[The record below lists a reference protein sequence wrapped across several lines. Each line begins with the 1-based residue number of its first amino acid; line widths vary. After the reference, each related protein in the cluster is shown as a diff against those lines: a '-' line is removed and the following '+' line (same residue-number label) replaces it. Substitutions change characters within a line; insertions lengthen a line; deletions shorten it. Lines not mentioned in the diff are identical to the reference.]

1 MHSPTTPSTRSP
13 GLVAA
18 ALIAATLVAAA
29 ACGSGEPDAPAASGR
44 AVTLMLSAGD
54 RTASLEPSGGCVR
67 RADRVVCGDP
77 PAPRCT
83 DASQPR
89 IPLAHGGTLTMEFS
103 ERPRRVEA
111 SIGSGTPLRE
121 QPGSATVNWRPDGT
135 PARPSP
141 LIVLADLEAGR
152 LAYTACVVPTG

>member
-1 MHSPTTPSTRSP
+1 MRSPTTRSTRP
-13 GLVAA
+13 ARIAVALAAA
-18 ALIAATLVAAA
+18 ALLAA
-29 ACGSGEPDAPAASGR
+29 ACGGEEPEEPAASGQEPGIVV
-44 AVTLMLSAGD
+44 AAGG
-54 RTASLEPSGGCVR
+54 RSVSLAATGGCVSEGG
-67 RADRVVCGDP
+67 RVVCGDP

-83 DASQPR
+83 DASTPR
-89 IPLAHGGTLTMEFS
+89 LPLARGAPLTMEFP

-121 QPGSATVNWRPDGT
+121 EPAGTTVTWTPEGA

-141 LIVLADLEAGR
+141 LVILADLEAGR

>member
-1 MHSPTTPSTRSP
+1 MRSPTTPSTRP
-13 GLVAA
+13 TLVAA
-18 ALIAATLVAAA
+18 ALVAATLVAG
-29 ACGSGEPDAPAASGR
+29 ACGGGDPDAPAASGQTP
-44 AVTLMLSAGD
+44 TLILSAGD
-54 RTASLEPSGGCVR
+54 RAVSLEPSGGCVR

-83 DASQPR
+83 DATLPR
-89 IPLAHGGTLTMEFS
+89 IPLARGATLTMEFP

-121 QPGSATVNWRPDGT
+121 QPAAATVSWRPDGA

-141 LIVLADLEAGR
+141 LVVLADLAVGR
-152 LAYTACVVPTG
+152 LVYTACVVPTG